1 MSLIK
6 ITKLLSLLSLLA
18 LYCACS
24 KSSSGA
30 TSGTCDPNV
39 SFSTQ
44 LLPLLNQKC
53 NFSGCHDNNSAAALN
68 NYITVRD
75 GASQIKS
82 SVVAG
87 RMPRNGTLTA
97 AEKSII
103 TCWVDNGAKNN

>member
-1 MSLIK
+1 MLLNK
-6 ITKLLSLLSLLA
+6 ITRLLLLA
-18 LYCACS
+18 SFFVIYNSCS
-24 KSSSGA
+24 KSSNGS

-53 NFSGCHDNNSAAALN
+53 NFSGCHDNSSAAALST
-68 NYITVRD
+68 YVTVRD
-75 GASQIKS
+75 GATQIKQ

-87 RMPRNGTLTA
+87 RMPRNGSLTA
-97 AEKSII
+97 TQKSII

>member
-1 MSLIK
+1 MTLIK
-6 ITKLLSLLSLLA
+6 ITKLLTLLSLLA

-30 TSGTCDPNV
+30 SSGTCDPNV

-53 NFSGCHDNNSAAALN
+53 NISGCHNNVSAVA
-68 NYITVRD
+68 YTSYTVVQSA
-75 GASQIKS
+75 ASQIKA
-82 SVVAG
+82 SVVSG
-87 RMPRNGTLTA
+87 SMPRNGTLTA
-97 AEKSII
+97 AQKSII